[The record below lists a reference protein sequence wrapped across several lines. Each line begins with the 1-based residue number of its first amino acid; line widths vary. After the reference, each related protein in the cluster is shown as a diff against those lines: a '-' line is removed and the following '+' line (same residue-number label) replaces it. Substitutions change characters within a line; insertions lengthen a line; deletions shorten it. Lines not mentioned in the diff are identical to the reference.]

1 MLEGYTKDVFTG
13 NAVRETNVRNLFGV
27 VFCAPISKKASG
39 KENLAISLAE
49 CGELDYLQPMKS
61 PWGHKAEHGLP

>member
-1 MLEGYTKDVFTG
+1 MKDGFTS
-13 NAVRETNVRNLFGV
+13 NAVREMNVRDLLGV
-27 VFCAPISKKASG
+27 GFCAPVSKKASG

-61 PWGHKAEHGLP
+61 PWGHKAEYGLP